1 MDDRNTCRRGDQS
14 MADLFIRTKD
24 REKLTFELPV
34 GWKLLTLAD
43 FEDHRQIENT
53 TELVQKALENPIQ
66 SAPLNEKLSP
76 SDTIAIIV
84 EDITRASPKKPIM
97 RALTAHL
104 EACGIKRQN
113 ITVVIA
119 LGTHRALSKDE
130 MTRTYGEDIVARYT
144 FINHDCYAN
153 DQVPV
158 GKLKTGCTVKINRHV
173 VEAGFRIGVGS
184 IFPHNMNGYGG
195 GGKILF
201 PGVADFE
208 SIREHHLKYRFHASL
223 GLGKTDGNVFYEE
236 VSALAQSGRLNFIL
250 NSVLDHRDDLYDIVA
265 GHPLEAHRSG
275 IQTCESIISKQF
287 AKKADVT
294 IVSAF
299 PYTEGPQ
306 ILKPLAPAG
315 MVTREGGCIILAAD
329 GKGNLP
335 DQFVSDLGQYRQSD
349 KKRLQAEI
357 RKKFE
362 SSRLILPNCPIELNM
377 AGATALK
384 AQSKFKVI
392 IASEN
397 YPAEKIDQMGF
408 IHAGNLEEA
417 LDTAK
422 GLMPAAEVHVL
433 PSGGVILPIVATR

>member
-1 MDDRNTCRRGDQS
+1 MTE
-14 MADLFIRTKD
+14 LFIRT
-24 REKLTFELPV
+24 RQRGKLKFELPA

-43 FEDHRQIENT
+43 FEDHRPIENIA
-53 TELVQKALENPIQ
+53 ELVQKALENPIQ
-66 SAPLNEKLSP
+66 SAPLQDRLSP
-76 SDTIAIIV
+76 TDSVAVIV

-97 RALTAHL
+97 RALTAQL

-113 ITVVIA
+113 IKVVIA
-119 LGTHRALSKDE
+119 LGTHRALSQDE
-130 MTRTYGEDIVARYT
+130 IARTYGEDIAARYT
-144 FINHDCYAN
+144 FINHDCYAE
-153 DQVPV
+153 DQVPI
-158 GKLKTGCTVKINRHV
+158 GRLKTGRIVRINPHAA
-173 VEAGFRIGVGS
+173 EASFRIGVGS

-208 SIREHHLKYRFHASL
+208 SIREHHLKYRFHPSL

-236 VSALAQSGRLNFIL
+236 VSALAESGRLNFII
-250 NSVLDHRDDLYDIVA
+250 NSVLDHQDNLYEIVA
-265 GHPLEAHRSG
+265 GHPRETHRAG
-275 IQTCESIISKQF
+275 IRTCERLISKQF
-287 AKKADVT
+287 EKKADVT

-306 ILKPLAPAG
+306 VLKPLAPAG
-315 MVTREGGCIILAAD
+315 LVTREGGCIILAAD

-335 DQFVSDLGQYRQSD
+335 DRFVEDLGQYRQSD

-357 RKKFE
+357 RKNFE
-362 SSRLILPNCPIELNM
+362 NNRLVLPNCPIELNM

-384 AQSKFKVI
+384 AQAKFKVI

-397 YPAEKIDQMGF
+397 LPAAKIEQMGF
-408 IHAGNLEEA
+408 IHAGNIGEA

-422 GLMPAAEVHVL
+422 GMMPTAEVHVI